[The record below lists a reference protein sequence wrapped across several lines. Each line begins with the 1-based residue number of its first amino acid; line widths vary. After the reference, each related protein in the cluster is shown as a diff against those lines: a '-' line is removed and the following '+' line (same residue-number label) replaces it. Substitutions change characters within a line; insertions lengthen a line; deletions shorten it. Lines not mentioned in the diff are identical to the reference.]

1 MVGVRASARAGK
13 WLCECACECTCRK
26 ARGLARAVGGA
37 CECSCCAS
45 ARACAAGKR
54 AGMCTRVQSND
65 RSWFPMVSRD
75 TMRRVVVWASGRGWA
90 EDVMARATRT
100 PRHVAMRRLRS
111 EWGPPRITEDRFR
124 KSKNRAVRNVS
135 EMMRQNL
142 SQNRSRSTI
151 RFWFFFNFQPQ
162 NRLISIWK
170 NHGLNHKFSQIHWR
184 LIVRHI

>member
-65 RSWFPMVSRD
+65 RQVLIPHGVSRD

-90 EDVMARATRT
+90 EDARA
-100 PRHVAMRRLRS
+100 VLGIVGAKIDSS
-111 EWGPPRITEDRFR
+111 EN
-124 KSKNRAVRNVS
+124 KNA
-135 EMMRQNL
+135 
-142 SQNRSRSTI
+142 
-151 RFWFFFNFQPQ
+151 
-162 NRLISIWK
+162 
-170 NHGLNHKFSQIHWR
+170 
-184 LIVRHI
+184 